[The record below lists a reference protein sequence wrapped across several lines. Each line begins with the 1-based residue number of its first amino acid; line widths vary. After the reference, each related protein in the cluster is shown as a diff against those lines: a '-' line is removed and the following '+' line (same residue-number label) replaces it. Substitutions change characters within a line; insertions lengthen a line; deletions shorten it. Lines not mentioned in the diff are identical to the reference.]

1 MCRFLF
7 SSTIAL
13 SFLSATAQHQLPPP
27 SPSQFKLPAPETV
40 KLSNGAQGLVEPI
53 MLPFHFQSSPKAEC
67 EGHKE
72 SGEVTFSLVV
82 DAMGRPRNIVFKRPL
97 GKDMDSIAIQVAES
111 DRFRPATVNDA
122 PAAVA
127 GILKVQLH
135 SCTEPTTDVS
145 GIKSAIIRLSSTP
158 DQRFGISPTA
168 PDEAHLAP
176 FSGTAIARAVAR
188 GGYSNI
194 LPQIGGDIIPPTPLF
209 SPAAEDEAGTPR
221 EQTRESCG
229 FSMIVDEH
237 GMPQDIMPFK
247 SVGPPALL
255 NRAFQTVRRWRFTP
269 AMKDG
274 MPIAARINVALN
286 MEFL

>member
-13 SFLSATAQHQLPPP
+13 SFLSATAQQQLPPP
-27 SPSQFKLPAPETV
+27 SPSQFKLPAPEIV
-40 KLSNGAQGLVEPI
+40 KLSNRAQGLVEPI
-53 MLPFHFQSSPKAEC
+53 MLPLHFQSSPKTEC
-67 EGHKE
+67 DGHKE

-82 DAMGRPRNIVFKRPL
+82 DGMGRPRNIVFKRPL

-111 DRFRPATVNDA
+111 DRFRAAALNGA

-127 GILKVQLH
+127 GILEVHLH

-145 GIKSAIIRLSSTP
+145 GIKTAIIRLSSIP

-168 PDEAHLAP
+168 PDEANLAP
-176 FSGTAIARAVAR
+176 FSGTASAQEVATR
-188 GGYSNI
+188 GYSNI

-209 SPAAEDEAGTPR
+209 SPAAENEAGTPR
-221 EQTRESCG
+221 EQTHESCG
-229 FSMIVDEH
+229 FSMTVDEH
-237 GMPQDIMPFK
+237 GMPQDIIPFK

-255 NRAFQTVRRWRFTP
+255 NRAFQTVRMWRFTP

-274 MPIAARINVALN
+274 MPIPAHINVALN
-286 MEFL
+286 MGFL